1 MAAQVRDHPQSR
13 LHRSAF
19 AHAAAEVIRTH
30 GDAPVLRAIELAP
43 DLKIA
48 RAIRQAAEA
57 ACETVSTSSNGRE
70 RQARLF
76 SIAIVVRFAEPLTE
90 REFGDYLAPILDT
103 GSLLARAQECGGHH
117 RARSFIWPHA
127 WAFDD
132 LSRLSLSDVRQLT
145 IMASTA
151 GAAANGNITLRFPPI
166 ASAQRRCATFLR
178 YLMGYQIGSEAM
190 LERNQRLRFANCVR
204 GVVRVSLSDAQD
216 IAVIYD
222 GCFYR
227 SLWHGL
233 RVYQRYRLADVVAAL
248 AAQGIGAHELAASVA
263 FTGNRNQMSARVV
276 FLRSGKKLDHHVY
289 RVLFEPQTDPT
300 TTMAW
305 IVAPLRS
312 LGVNVNVAR
321 EGATLSTADRPEL
334 ERNTRAERR
343 FATLELTLP
352 L

>member
-1 MAAQVRDHPQSR
+1 MA
-13 LHRSAF
+13 
-19 AHAAAEVIRTH
+19 
-30 GDAPVLRAIELAP
+30 
-43 DLKIA
+43 
-48 RAIRQAAEA
+48 
-57 ACETVSTSSNGRE
+57 STSSNGRE

-151 GAAANGNITLRFPPI
+151 GAASNGSMILPFPPS

-178 YLMGYQIGSEAM
+178 YLVGYQIGTEAM
-190 LERNQRLRFANCVR
+190 LERRQRLRFADCVR

-216 IAVIYD
+216 IAVIDD
-222 GCFYR
+222 GCFYG

-233 RVYQRYRLADVVAAL
+233 RVYQRYRLADIVAAL

-263 FTGNRNQMSARVV
+263 LTGNRNEMSARTV
-276 FLRSGKKLDHHVY
+276 FLRGGKKLDHHVY
-289 RVLFEPQTDPT
+289 RVRFEPQTDPR

-312 LGVNVNVAR
+312 LGVKVNVAR
-321 EGATLSTADRPEL
+321 EGATPSTAGRPAL
-334 ERNTRAERR
+334 ERNGRAERR